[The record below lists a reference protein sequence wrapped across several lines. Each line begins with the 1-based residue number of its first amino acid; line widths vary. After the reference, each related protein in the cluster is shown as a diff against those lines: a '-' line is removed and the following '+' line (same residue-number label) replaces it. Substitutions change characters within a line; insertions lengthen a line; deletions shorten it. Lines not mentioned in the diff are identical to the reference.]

1 MTYAGFLQV
10 EPSQFT
16 LKMERMVVRC
26 DSIGIDCC
34 GIVLGTRQ
42 PWRLETTAFRQPE
55 GYFLAN
61 KQTQY
66 EDDEYETSIYLLRA
80 KSSVDECAIEGFW
93 CEQMKGY
100 DPEIWRFSGVLN
112 PF

>member
-1 MTYAGFLQV
+1 MTYTGFLQV
-10 EPSQFT
+10 EPNQFT
-16 LKMERMVVRC
+16 LHVERMVVSPDR
-26 DSIGIDCC
+26 IGLDCS
-34 GIVLGTRQ
+34 GKMLDKLH
-42 PWRLETTAFRQPE
+42 PWSFEATAFRQPE

-61 KQTQY
+61 KQTRY
-66 EDDEYETSIYLLRA
+66 GDDEYETSIYLLRA
-80 KSSVDECAIEGFW
+80 KSSVDECAVEGFW

>member
-1 MTYAGFLQV
+1 MTYTGFLQV
-10 EPSQFT
+10 EPNQFT
-16 LKMERMVVRC
+16 LHVERIVVRR

-34 GIVLGTRQ
+34 GIILETRQ
-42 PWRLETTAFRQPE
+42 PWSFEATAFRQPE
-55 GYFLAN
+55 GYFLVN
-61 KQTQY
+61 KWTQY

-80 KSSVDECAIEGFW
+80 KSSVEECAVEGFW